1 MTAGTSAGPGQP
13 TPQPGSAW
21 RRAGPE
27 LAIAIT
33 LAVAAAV
40 TGYAVAGVAGAS
52 LVVAV
57 AVVGALAT
65 IRGLVPLADVP
76 TGDDYLPSTSRAM
89 PFTGYWRKRRGLTD
103 GISSM
108 SAYDAELRVT
118 LQDLLAARLAE
129 KHGVSLRSDPAAAR
143 RLLCPGQGD
152 QSLWFWIDPGRPA
165 TPGTEQAGIP
175 PRTLARLI
183 ERLERL

>member
-1 MTAGTSAGPGQP
+1 VTAGRSAGPGLTSP
-13 TPQPGSAW
+13 PPGSAW

-27 LAIAIT
+27 LAIAVAMG
-33 LAVAAAV
+33 LAMAG

-57 AVVGALAT
+57 SVVAGLAT
-65 IRGLVPLADVP
+65 IRALIPLADAA
-76 TGDDYLPSTSRAM
+76 TGDDYLPSSSRAL
-89 PFTGYWRKRRGLTD
+89 PFAGYWRKRRGLSD

-118 LQDLLAARLAE
+118 LQELLAARLAE
-129 KHGVSLRSDPAAAR
+129 KHGISLQSDPAAAR
-143 RLLCPGQGD
+143 RVLCPGQAD
-152 QSLWFWIDPGRPA
+152 QSLWFWIDPDRPA
-165 TPGTEQAGIP
+165 TSGTEKAGIP